1 MFYEMGEKYIN
12 FLTRRQRSR
21 KEWTRR
27 DWNILIIF
35 ELLLLADEYFFEY
48 CEQYEY
54 FAKIRNIM

>member
-48 CEQYEY
+48 CE
-54 FAKIRNIM
+54 